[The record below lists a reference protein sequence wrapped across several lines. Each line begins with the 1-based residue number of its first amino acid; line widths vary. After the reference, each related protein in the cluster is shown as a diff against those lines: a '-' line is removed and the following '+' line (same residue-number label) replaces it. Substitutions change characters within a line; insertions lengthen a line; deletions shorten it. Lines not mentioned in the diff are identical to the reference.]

1 MRDAPWMAERRAI
14 AAAAPRPARPSPPAN
29 KGLSKR
35 ASRPKIE
42 CGGPGLD
49 IIVGMVVHFF
59 EEDKN
64 VTMTQP
70 RTFEASS
77 GATR

>member
-14 AAAAPRPARPSPPAN
+14 AAAAPKPARPSPPAN

-42 CGGPGLD
+42 CVGPWLD
-49 IIVGMVVHFF
+49 IVGVM
-59 EEDKN
+59 
-64 VTMTQP
+64 
-70 RTFEASS
+70 R
-77 GATR
+77 GAFLGKRKMLR

>member
-1 MRDAPWMAERRAI
+1 MAERRAI

-42 CGGPGLD
+42 DGVGGLD
-49 IIVGMVVHFF
+49 IAAGVVLHFF
-59 EEDKN
+59 EVEKN
-64 VTMTQP
+64 ITMTQP
-70 RTFEASS
+70 RIFEARSW
-77 GATR
+77 RRR